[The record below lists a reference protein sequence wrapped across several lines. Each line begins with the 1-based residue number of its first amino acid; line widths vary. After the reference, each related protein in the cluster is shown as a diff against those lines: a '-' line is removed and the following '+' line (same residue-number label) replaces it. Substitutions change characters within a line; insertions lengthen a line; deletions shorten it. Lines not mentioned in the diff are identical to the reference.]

1 MADPLANGV
10 FIRRDFLS
18 FQALAKLLG
27 GLDRLATNWAPSEAL
42 GLLGRGKTSQ
52 IRPADIA
59 VQAQMNEI
67 GQALAPGAL
76 VWARTCGFRLPAQ
89 PQIQVFP
96 VRMVGD
102 AETPAYQ
109 VPHVDSY
116 AGQPHPPI
124 CTNVFYAR
132 THAIEGGDLLVAKS
146 GSDFSDPI
154 VVQPTTNTLVCFAGD
169 RVHCIRPL
177 FAGERLSVV
186 VNFYG

>member
-10 FIRRDFLS
+10 YIRRDFLS
-18 FQALAKLLG
+18 LPALLKLLA
-27 GLDRLATNWAPSEAL
+27 GLDRLSSNWAPSESL

-59 VQAQMNEI
+59 VQAQMDEI
-67 GQALAPGAL
+67 GRAIAPGAVL
-76 VWARTCGFRLPAQ
+76 WARTCGFRLPAA
-89 PQIQVFP
+89 PQIQLFP

-102 AETPAYQ
+102 AETPASQ
-109 VPHVDSY
+109 EPHVDSY
-116 AGQPHPPI
+116 AGQPNPPI

-132 THAIEGGDLLVAKS
+132 TQAIEGGDLLVAKD

-154 VVQPTTNTLVCFAGD
+154 VVQPTTNTLVSFAGD

-186 VNFYG
+186 VNFY